1 LDFTEEAS
9 PANKKRKFEFDPEA
23 AKQLAQEAEDE
34 AVRQLEI
41 EQVGTSMRHL
51 QIILMRLRT
60 RMMLARPSFQLSGCR
75 P

>member
-1 LDFTEEAS
+1 LECKEEAS

-41 EQVGTSMRHL
+41 EQVSVSVL
-51 QIILMRLRT
+51 QI
-60 RMMLARPSFQLSGCR
+60 
-75 P
+75 

>member
-9 PANKKRKFEFDPEA
+9 SANKKRKFEFDPEA
-23 AKQLAQEAEDE
+23 AKKLAQEAEDE

-41 EQVGTSMRHL
+41 EQVGTLLRHL
-51 QIILMRLRT
+51 QTLMRLHT
-60 RMMLARPSFQLSGCR
+60 RMRLARPSFRLFGCR